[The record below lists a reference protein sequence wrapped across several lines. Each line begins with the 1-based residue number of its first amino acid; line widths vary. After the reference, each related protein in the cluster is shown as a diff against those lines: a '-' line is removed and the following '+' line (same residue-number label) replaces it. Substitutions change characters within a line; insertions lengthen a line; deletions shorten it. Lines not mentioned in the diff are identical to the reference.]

1 MKVLVAVDGSK
12 YSQEAI
18 NACKN
23 LVKSNDE
30 VEVVSVVAPHYPV
43 GAEPFNVSA
52 DFYARLMEEDMK
64 QAKELLASTE
74 TSAREKLGSDVK
86 LSTKLL
92 NGVPSQE
99 IVDEAK
105 ELDADLIIVGS
116 HGYGFW
122 QRAWLGSVSDAVV
135 HHAPCSVLVVKNG
148 ELRDQ

>member
-1 MKVLVAVDGSK
+1 MKVLVAIDGSK

-18 NACKN
+18 DACQSF
-23 LVKSNDE
+23 VKPNDE

-64 QAKELLASTE
+64 QAKELLANTE
-74 TSAREKLGSDVK
+74 SKAREKLPPEVR
-86 LSTKLL
+86 LTTRLL

-105 ELDADLIIVGS
+105 ASDADLIIVGS

-135 HHAPCSVLVVKNG
+135 HHAPCSVLVVKDG
-148 ELRDQ
+148 DIKDQ